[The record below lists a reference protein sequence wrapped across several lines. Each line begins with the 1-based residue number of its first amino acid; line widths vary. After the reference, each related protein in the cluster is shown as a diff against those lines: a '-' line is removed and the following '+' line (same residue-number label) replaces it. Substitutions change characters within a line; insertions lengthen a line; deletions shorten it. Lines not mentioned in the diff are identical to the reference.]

1 LSAGEAAPRR
11 VSVEVEDGVAHVRL
25 NRPDAM
31 NALDW
36 PLFEALV
43 EAGENLGRD
52 LSLRA
57 VVLSGTGRA
66 FCAGLDRDYFGA
78 MLQGRA
84 FGDITARTH
93 GAANLPQRAALV
105 WRDLPVPVI
114 AAIHGVAFGGG
125 LQLALA
131 ADLRFVAPD
140 ARLSVAETNWGL
152 VPDMGGVLL
161 MRHLMRADIVR
172 DLTFTGRIVLGP
184 EAVSLGLATAL
195 HEDPVAGALTA
206 AREIACRSPDAV
218 RAAKRLLNQAQDG
231 DAAAVLLAESH
242 AQAGLIGTANQM
254 EAVRANIERRPPVF
268 RVREGEPLLEGD
280 DPA

>member
-1 LSAGEAAPRR
+1 MSAGEAASGR
-11 VSVEVEDGVAHVRL
+11 VWIEIEDGVAHVRL

-43 EAGENLGRD
+43 AAGENLGRD
-52 LSLRA
+52 PSLRA
-57 VVLSGTGRA
+57 VVLSGAGRA
-66 FCAGLDRDYFGA
+66 FCAGLDRDYFA
-78 MLQGRA
+78 AILQGRA

-125 LQLALA
+125 LQIALA
-131 ADLRFVAPD
+131 ADLRFVAPN

-161 MRHLMRADIVR
+161 MRHLMRADRIR
-172 DLTFTGRIVLGP
+172 DLTLTGRIVLGP

-195 HEDPVAGALTA
+195 HDDPVAAALAA
-206 AREIACRSPDAV
+206 ARGIACRSPDAV
-218 RAAKRLLNQAQDG
+218 RAAKRLLNTAEDG
-231 DAAAVLLAESH
+231 DAAAVLLAESR
-242 AQAGLIGTANQM
+242 AQAGLIGTVNQI
-254 EAVRANIERRPPVF
+254 EAVRANTERRPPVF
-268 RVREGEPLLEGD
+268 RDAAREPLPEGD